1 MIRILKGLLCAASL
15 LASATIASAQTGD
28 VRKVAGYASV
38 ADALAA
44 LRAKA
49 GVTFSKNGDWT
60 VANDTDGS
68 IWSFT
73 PPNHPAH
80 PSFGRRTLIE
90 EKGAFFVKTAILCE
104 ATKPACDNLHADY
117 QLLDRRMSEAIKA
130 QKAGK

>member
-1 MIRILKGLLCAASL
+1 M
-15 LASATIASAQTGD
+15 
-28 VRKVAGYASV
+28 
-38 ADALAA
+38 
-44 LRAKA
+44 
-49 GVTFSKNGDWT
+49 TFSKNGDWT

-90 EKGAFFVKTAILCE
+90 DRGAYFVKTAILCQ
-104 ATKPACDNLHADY
+104 ATKAACDSLHADY
-117 QLLDRRMSEAIKA
+117 QLLDRRMSEAIEA